1 MALGGCARGEIAVQ
15 IARRCSLA
23 AIRTGGKVRSQR
35 LWKARG
41 KLGPHRG
48 PFRMRR
54 AFEPLSIREI
64 SLHERCGQ

>member
-41 KLGPHRG
+41 KL
-48 PFRMRR
+48 
-54 AFEPLSIREI
+54 
-64 SLHERCGQ
+64 

>member
-48 PFRMRR
+48 
-54 AFEPLSIREI
+54 
-64 SLHERCGQ
+64 SLGRGAHSTRSS